1 MSKVLGKKGEKK
13 GKNPGGQN
21 SSRLPPALSI
31 PQVFITSEDDSTPP
45 PIHKE
50 GFPMNMMP
58 QGQGYTKDEDA
69 ASTAPLLDSGA
80 TTPLCEEPTVPYA
93 NMGTFLASSQK
104 LKSEISSEEICLSSF
119 EADKDLETCSKESEG
134 ENQLNLPDYP
144 FVKWPWK
151 YIRVISTLAA
161 VLAIVACF
169 SSSATL
175 IAHLPQRCDPSTEW
189 WQGKVFYEIFPASFN
204 DADGDGT
211 GDLRGITMKLDY
223 LQKQLHVDALR
234 LSSICEANNYPENYL
249 DIINASKVDPH
260 LGDVNE
266 LRVLL
271 TDLEKRNMSLIIDI
285 PVDRIPGV
293 MGSSE
298 VADRQHLLVEN
309 VLRFWL
315 LQGIHGFYLK
325 GLDTFVHQPDLW
337 KSVAQ
342 WKTLVDSFSSKFS
355 KRRVL
360 VVSSD
365 FIHQYSLQHPMLVR
379 NVLNQVD
386 LLDHNL
392 NLERPARLEEQ
403 IRDGLIWDSDV
414 DKPWIMWNVGTVG
427 KSRLANSL
435 EESNGCVFPLGVLM
449 LALCLPGSAS
459 VLYGDEL
466 GLQSTTNSSISELE
480 STSVMQWDSHC
491 VDSSLESFGKL
502 SEIRKDALP
511 LHINAILKYDND
523 VVESRSHNYAFK
535 MLPNNTVVI
544 ERFYPRRHRYLL
556 ILNLGIRNVTHDLS
570 KTYFGGFTL
579 VSSTGRK
586 HGYVKLHEL
595 NLSPGEGLLLLLD
608 K

>member
-1 MSKVLGKKGEKK
+1 M
-13 GKNPGGQN
+13 
-21 SSRLPPALSI
+21 
-31 PQVFITSEDDSTPP
+31 
-45 PIHKE
+45 
-50 GFPMNMMP
+50 
-58 QGQGYTKDEDA
+58 
-69 ASTAPLLDSGA
+69 
-80 TTPLCEEPTVPYA
+80 
-93 NMGTFLASSQK
+93 
-104 LKSEISSEEICLSSF
+104 
-119 EADKDLETCSKESEG
+119 
-134 ENQLNLPDYP
+134 
-144 FVKWPWK
+144 
-151 YIRVISTLAA
+151 
-161 VLAIVACF
+161 
-169 SSSATL
+169 
-175 IAHLPQRCDPSTEW
+175 
-189 WQGKVFYEIFPASFN
+189 
-204 DADGDGT
+204 
-211 GDLRGITMKLDY
+211 
-223 LQKQLHVDALR
+223 
-234 LSSICEANNYPENYL
+234 
-249 DIINASKVDPH
+249 
-260 LGDVNE
+260 
-266 LRVLL
+266 
-271 TDLEKRNMSLIIDI
+271 
-285 PVDRIPGV
+285 
-293 MGSSE
+293 
-298 VADRQHLLVEN
+298 
-309 VLRFWL
+309 
-315 LQGIHGFYLK
+315 
-325 GLDTFVHQPDLW
+325 
-337 KSVAQ
+337 
-342 WKTLVDSFSSKFS
+342 
-355 KRRVL
+355 
-360 VVSSD
+360 VSSD